1 MDIDIDFEC
10 RECGWVFGRSFLA
23 LEHGKTL
30 KCPFCSGTRVF
41 IKSETVRDEAMEVG
55 LPEPSIGEPMTIV
68 SKIKL

>member
-1 MDIDIDFEC
+1 M
-10 RECGWVFGRSFLA
+10 A

-41 IKSETVRDEAMEVG
+41 IKSETVRNEVMETD
-55 LPEPSIGEPMTIV
+55 LPEPSLGERMTVV